1 MRRTRRQVQRA
12 LRLVAVAGLVCG
24 GVMMSQAFGAAPDG
38 TRTGGGSQV
47 LDAPDGAQ
55 GGQGTADAAG
65 LARDLAARLG
75 DARTGGSWVDAEGR
89 PVVAVTDQDT
99 AAEVARAGAR
109 AEVVRYSMR
118 DLKEAAGELRDAP
131 RVPGTAWSVDPV
143 SNEVLVLA
151 DSTVSA
157 DEWARLQ
164 SVADGIGG
172 QVRMERTEA
181 DFTTRTAGA
190 APILTRG
197 SRCSAG
203 FNVTNG
209 TTDFILTAGHCG
221 PPGTAWFADN
231 QGTRPVGT
239 TVSTSFPGGDF
250 SLVQYQND
258 GSDHS
263 SVVGVGAGRVVR
275 ITGAAD
281 PFVGQEVFRSG
292 STSGLHSG
300 QVTGLNATVNYP
312 EGTVSGLIQTS
323 VCAEPGDSGGPLF
336 AQGFAL
342 GITSGGSG
350 DCTAGGITFFQPV
363 NSAMAALGV
372 SLPRATDSGDA
383 PAPAAGG
390 DAPGAAPAASAG
402 APTREA
408 GGGAGGG
415 SGGTGG
421 TGNGQGGQQAA
432 PGAPAAPTAPGG
444 APVYPGTASDQTSL
458 GAIGS
463 GGGIGPGLLIVAV
476 SCLAFLATRWIRPAA
491 GAGGGYGSGG
501 WD

>member
-1 MRRTRRQVQRA
+1 MRRKRRQVQRA
-12 LRLVAVAGLVCG
+12 LRLVAVAGVVCG

-38 TRTGGGSQV
+38 TQPRSGSRV
-47 LDAPDGAQ
+47 LDAPDGAR
-55 GGQGTADAAG
+55 GPADAAG
-65 LARDLAARLG
+65 LAGDLAARLG
-75 DARTGGSWVDAEGR
+75 DARTGGSWVDDEGR
-89 PVVAVTDQDT
+89 PVVAVTDEDT

-118 DLKEAAGELRDAP
+118 DLQDAAGALREAE

-143 SNEVLVLA
+143 SNGVLVLA

-157 DEWARLQ
+157 QEWARLQ

-181 DFTTRTAGA
+181 AFTTRTAGA

-221 PPGTAWFADN
+221 PPGTGWFADN

-263 SVVGVGAGRVVR
+263 SVVGVGSGRVVR
-275 ITGAAD
+275 IKGAAD

-312 EGTVSGLIQTS
+312 EGAVSGLIQTT

-336 AQGFAL
+336 AQGLAL

-350 DCTAGGITFFQPV
+350 DCKAGGITFFQPV
-363 NSAMAALGV
+363 TTAMATLGV
-372 SLPRATDSGDA
+372 SLPRAPDSGDA
-383 PAPAAGG
+383 EAPAAGG
-390 DAPGAAPAASAG
+390 GTPGTAPSAAG

-408 GGGAGGG
+408 GDGAGGG
-415 SGGTGG
+415 SGGSG
-421 TGNGQGGQQAA
+421 TGQSGQQAA
-432 PGAPAAPTAPGG
+432 PGVPGAPTAPGG
-444 APVYPGTASDQTSL
+444 APVYPGTASDATHL

-491 GAGGGYGSGG
+491 AVGGHRPGG

>member
-12 LRLVAVAGLVCG
+12 LRLVAVAGVVCG

-38 TRTGGGSQV
+38 TRTRGGSQV
-47 LDAPDGAQ
+47 LDAPAGAQ
-55 GGQGTADAAG
+55 GATDAAG

-75 DARTGGSWVDAEGR
+75 DVRTGGSWVDDEGR
-89 PVVAVTDQDT
+89 PVVAVTDEDT

-109 AEVVRYSMR
+109 AKVVRYSMR
-118 DLKEAAGELRDAP
+118 DLRNAAGRLREAP

-143 SNEVLVLA
+143 SNEVVVLA

-157 DEWARLQ
+157 EWWARLR

-181 DFTTRTAGA
+181 SFTTRTAGA

-221 PPGTAWFADN
+221 PPGTGWFADN
-231 QGTRPVGT
+231 QGTNPVGT

-263 SVVGVGAGRVVR
+263 SVVGVGAGRVAR

-363 NSAMAALGV
+363 TTAMAALGV

-383 PAPAAGG
+383 PAPPAGA
-390 DAPGAAPAASAG
+390 DAPGAAPPAFAG
-402 APTREA
+402 SPTREA
-408 GGGAGGG
+408 GGGSGGG
-415 SGGTGG
+415 SGGS
-421 TGNGQGGQQAA
+421 GNGQGARQAA
-432 PGAPAAPTAPGG
+432 PGAPGAPTAPGG
-444 APVYPGTASDQTSL
+444 APVYPGTASDPTAL

-463 GGGIGPGLLIVAV
+463 GGGIGPGLLIAAV

-491 GAGGGYGSGG
+491 GAAAHGSGR

>member
-1 MRRTRRQVQRA
+1 
-12 LRLVAVAGLVCG
+12 
-24 GVMMSQAFGAAPDG
+24 MSQAFGAAPDG
-38 TRTGGGSQV
+38 TRTGSGSQV
-47 LDAPDGAQ
+47 LDAPDGAR
-55 GGQGTADAAG
+55 GATDAAG

-75 DARTGGSWVDAEGR
+75 EARTGGSWVDDQGR
-89 PVVAVTDQDT
+89 PVVAVTDQAT
-99 AAEVARAGAR
+99 AAEVAEAGAR
-109 AEVVRYSMR
+109 AEVVRYSTR
-118 DLKEAAGELRDAP
+118 DLRDAAGELGEAP

-157 DEWARLQ
+157 EEWARLK

-181 DFTTRTAGA
+181 SFTTRTAGA

-221 PPGTAWFADN
+221 PPGTGWFADN
-231 QGTRPVGT
+231 QGTKPVGT

-312 EGTVSGLIQTS
+312 EGTVGGLIQTS

-363 NSAMAALGV
+363 TSAMAALGV
-372 SLPRATDSGDA
+372 NLPRAADSGDA
-383 PAPAAGG
+383 ATPAAGG
-390 DAPGAAPAASAG
+390 GGTPDGAAPPASAG
-402 APTREA
+402 APTRAA

-415 SGGTGG
+415 TGG
-421 TGNGQGGQQAA
+421 AGGGQGGQQAA
-432 PGAPAAPTAPGG
+432 PGVPAAPTAPGG
-444 APVYPGTASDQTSL
+444 APVYPGTASDPTSL

-476 SCLAFLATRWIRPAA
+476 SCLAFLATRWIRPAS
-491 GAGGGYGSGG
+491 GARGHGSAG